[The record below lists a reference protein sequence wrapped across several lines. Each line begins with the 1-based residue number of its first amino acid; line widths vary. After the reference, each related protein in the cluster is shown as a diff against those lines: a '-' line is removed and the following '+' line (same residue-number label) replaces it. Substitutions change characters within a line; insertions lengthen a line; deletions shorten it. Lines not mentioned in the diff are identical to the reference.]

1 MTGWG
6 WADVLP
12 LFRRAED
19 HELGASEFHG
29 TGGPM
34 PVTTAPD
41 LNPISLAFIT
51 AGVAEGLD
59 LNRDFNEAR
68 RDGVGLLYSNVS
80 NGERVN
86 AARGHLHPGC
96 AGPASPVPPP
106 PPRSDPQPRRDRCG
120 IHRCRGPTEHRAVAF
135 GRPVCRNAA
144 RSAPTH
150 AVRHR
155 PAMMAP
161 SPIVTPGMM
170 TASRPIHTSLPM
182 TVLPRLRIV
191 GGSSAV
197 RSSQLPLAQW
207 KNADLLPLDNTAR
220 ADIFR
225 RVAGGGG
232 EVIAGKGFANY
243 VVTVTA
249 SAPMMPGRSR
259 LDLAEANVEIC
270 REPVPRPVEVAPSA
284 IFLFVGN
291 PVDVVTYAT
300 LRISGLPRLQVFG
313 TGGIYPPRG

>member
-1 MTGWG
+1 MVSSGHVLGGGGTINFLAWFRGVPLDYDSWAKRGMTGWG
-6 WADVLP
+6 WANVLP
-12 LFRRAED
+12 LLRRVED
-19 HELGASEFHG
+19 HKLGASTLFG

-59 LNRDFNEAR
+59 LNRDFNGAR
-68 RDGVGLLYSNVS
+68 RDGVGLLYSNVR
-80 NGERVN
+80 NGERSAPR
-86 AARGHLHPGC
+86 AAISTPGC
-96 AGPASPVPPP
+96 AGPASPSSPGATA
-106 PPRSDPQPRRDRCG
+106 PRRVV
-120 IHRCRGPTEHRAVAF
+120 IHNHAVTGVEYTGCRGPTEHRAVAF

-155 PAMMAP
+155 PAMAP

-191 GGSSAV
+191 GSSSAV
-197 RSSQLPLAQW
+197 RSSQVPLAQW

-232 EVIAGKGFANY
+232 EVIAGK
-243 VVTVTA
+243 V
-249 SAPMMPGRSR
+249 
-259 LDLAEANVEIC
+259 
-270 REPVPRPVEVAPSA
+270 RELRRNRDRECPDDARPVSP
-284 IFLFVGN
+284 G
-291 PVDVVTYAT
+291 
-300 LRISGLPRLQVFG
+300 SG
-313 TGGIYPPRG
+313 